1 MRLSF
6 WLHAAII
13 LSAMFPRVA
22 RCEGDENYIVS
33 YVEIMPNALNSG
45 SALLNRYRDA
55 MRQQSGNLASSLLHE
70 IGRSGRFAI
79 LEVWTDKT
87 AADNRDKQASI
98 VELRHRLEAI
108 QSAPLDERLENELFV
123 EPVRKES
130 PAEAVYVLTHVDIAP
145 EHDADGPKLLQNMRA
160 ASAKEQGNLGYEI
173 LQQQNRLNHF
183 TIVEEWAGMTSLA
196 AHAEAPHTR
205 AFRQSLLPME
215 GALYDE
221 RRYKELR

>member
-13 LSAMFPRVA
+13 LSAIFPRVA
-22 RCEGDENYIVS
+22 HCEGDENYIVS
-33 YVEIMPNALNSG
+33 YVEIMPSALNSG
-45 SALLNRYRDA
+45 SELLNRYRDA
-55 MRQQSGNLASSLLHE
+55 MRQQSGNLASTLLHE
-70 IGRSGRFAI
+70 IGRSDRFAI
-79 LEVWTDKT
+79 LEVWKNKT
-87 AADNRDKQASI
+87 AADNRDKPASI

-108 QSAPLDERLENELFV
+108 QSAPLDERLENGLFV
-123 EPVRKES
+123 GSIRKES
-130 PAEAVYVLTHVDIAP
+130 PTEAVYVLTHVDIAP
-145 EHDADGPKLLQNMRA
+145 EHNEGGSKLLQSMRA
-160 ASAKEQGNLGYEI
+160 ASAKEQGSLGYDV

-183 TIVEEWAGMTSLA
+183 TIVEEWAGMTPLA